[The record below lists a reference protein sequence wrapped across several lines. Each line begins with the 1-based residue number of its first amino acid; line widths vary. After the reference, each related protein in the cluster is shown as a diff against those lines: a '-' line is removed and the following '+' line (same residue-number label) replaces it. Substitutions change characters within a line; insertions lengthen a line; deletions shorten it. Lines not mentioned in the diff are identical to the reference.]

1 MKNFRV
7 RLDKIM
13 ACTIESANEIADEI
27 LDKLEKTEPKD
38 RLKIIF
44 LEFSIVNDKIC
55 VYTIKDN
62 PYLRKEFQT
71 FEFLNN
77 NAATSIF
84 QDLCIK
90 LKQDGCENLSSSKNS
105 FKIATKPSTSPIS

>member
-13 ACTIESANEIADEI
+13 ACTINSADEIADEV
-27 LDKLEKTEPKD
+27 LNKLEETEPKV

-44 LEFSIVNDKIC
+44 LEFSIIDDKIC

-71 FEFLNN
+71 FESLNN
-77 NAATSIF
+77 VTATSIF
-84 QDLCIK
+84 QDLCSK
-90 LKQDGCENLSSSKNS
+90 LKKDGCKILSSSEIS
-105 FKIATKPSTSPIS
+105 FKIETKPSTSPVL